1 MAKNL
6 KTLTSA
12 CPVSFTPMALKELKR
27 LASDENAPLRIG
39 VKRGGCAGMEYIL
52 NFEAMNEDDEMWTFE
67 ELEVVMHKEH
77 RESLQ
82 GVVIDFEMGLSNRG
96 FTYQN
101 PNASTT
107 CGCGTS
113 FS

>member
-1 MAKNL
+1 
-6 KTLTSA
+6 
-12 CPVSFTPMALKELKR
+12 MALKELKR

-67 ELEVVMHKEH
+67 ELKVVMHKEH
-77 RESLQ
+77 RETLH

>member
-1 MAKNL
+1 
-6 KTLTSA
+6 
-12 CPVSFTPMALKELKR
+12 MALKELKR

-67 ELEVVMHKEH
+67 ELKVVMHEEH
-77 RESLQ
+77 RETLQ
-82 GVVIDFEMGLSNRG
+82 GVLIDFEMGLSNRG

>member
-6 KTLTSA
+6 KTLASA

-52 NFEAMNEDDEMWTFE
+52 NFEAMNEDDEMWSFE
-67 ELEVVMHKEH
+67 ELEVIVRKEH
-77 RESLQ
+77 RETLQ
-82 GVVIDFEMGLSNRG
+82 GVKIDFEMGLSNRG

>member
-1 MAKNL
+1 MEKNL
-6 KTLTSA
+6 KTLASS

-27 LASDENAPLRIG
+27 LASDEDAPLRIG

-52 NFEAMNEDDEMWTFE
+52 NFEAQTQEDELWSIE
-67 ELEVVMHKEH
+67 ELNVVIHRDH
-77 RESLQ
+77 RETLQ
-82 GVVIDFEMGLSNRG
+82 GVDVDFEMGLSNRG
-96 FTYQN
+96 FTYNN

>member
-6 KTLTSA
+6 KTLASS
-12 CPVSFTPMALKELKR
+12 CPVSFTPTALKELKR

-52 NFEAMNEDDEMWTFE
+52 NFEAMNEADEMWTFE
-67 ELEVVMHKEH
+67 ELEVIMHKEH
-77 RESLQ
+77 METLQ
-82 GVVIDFEMGLSNRG
+82 GVKIDFEMGLSNRG

>member
-1 MAKNL
+1 MPRPK
-6 KTLTSA
+6 KIT
-12 CPVSFTPMALKELKR
+12 VEALRSLI
-27 LASDENAPLRIG
+27 A
-39 VKRGGCAGMEYIL
+39 
-52 NFEAMNEDDEMWTFE
+52 EAMNEDDEMWSFE
-67 ELEVVMHKEH
+67 ELEVIMRKEH
-77 RESLQ
+77 RETLK
-82 GVVIDFEMGLSNRG
+82 GVKIDFEMGLSNRG

>member
-1 MAKNL
+1 
-6 KTLTSA
+6 
-12 CPVSFTPMALKELKR
+12 
-27 LASDENAPLRIG
+27 
-39 VKRGGCAGMEYIL
+39 MEYIL
-52 NFEAMNEDDEMWTFE
+52 NFEAMNKDDEMWTFE

-77 RESLQ
+77 RETLQ